1 MSPEGAQDIRLR
13 VTEIFHSI
21 QGEGS
26 ASGRPSAFV
35 RLTGCPLRCGYCDT
49 AYAFTEGDWMTLEE
63 ILGAV
68 GTQPVQDVCVT
79 GGEPLAQP
87 ECKQLLSELC
97 DRGYR
102 VTLETSGALSV
113 SDVDPRVFK
122 ALDIK
127 TPGSGEETRNDWSN
141 LEHLQPTDL
150 VKFVICSREDYEWAR
165 NQVQSRTWDCE
176 VFFSP
181 SWEEQDAGQLGE
193 WIVADALPVRLQ
205 VQLHKVLWGDVRGR

>member
-1 MSPEGAQDIRLR
+1 MTPGDAPDIRLR

-21 QGEGS
+21 QGEGA

-49 AYAFTEGDWMTLEE
+49 AYAFTEGEWMSLGE
-63 ILGAV
+63 ILQAV
-68 GTQPVQDVCVT
+68 AAQPMQEVCVT
-79 GGEPLAQP
+79 GGEPMAQP
-87 ECKQLLSELC
+87 ACGELLRALC
-97 DRGYR
+97 DEGYR

-113 SDVDPRVFK
+113 AEVDSRVLK

-127 TPGSGEETRNDWSN
+127 TPGSGEEARNDWSN
-141 LEHLQPTDL
+141 LAHLQPGDL

-165 NQVQSRTWDCE
+165 DQVRERRWECE

-181 SWEEQDAGQLGE
+181 SWEQQDAGQLGE

>member
-1 MSPEGAQDIRLR
+1 MDSGDAQDLRLR

-21 QGEGS
+21 QGEG
-26 ASGRPSAFV
+26 AVSGRPSAFV

-49 AYAFTEGDWMTLEE
+49 AYAFTEGEWMTLPG
-63 ILGAV
+63 ILEAV
-68 GTQPVQDVCVT
+68 AERPTREVCVT

-87 ECKQLLSELC
+87 DCNQLLSRLC
-97 DRGYR
+97 DQGYR

-113 SDVDPRVFK
+113 ADVDARVFK

-127 TPGSGEETRNDWSN
+127 TPDSGEEARNDWSN
-141 LEHLQPTDL
+141 LEHLQPDDL
-150 VKFVICSREDYEWAR
+150 VKFVICSRADYEWAR
-165 NQVQSRTWDCE
+165 EQVQKHQWGCE

-181 SWEEQDAGQLGE
+181 SWEQQDAGQLGE

>member
-1 MSPEGAQDIRLR
+1 MIPEDAQDIRLR

-21 QGEGS
+21 QGEGA

-49 AYAFTEGDWMTLEE
+49 AYAFTEGEWMNLEE
-63 ILGAV
+63 ILQAV
-68 GTQPVQDVCVT
+68 AAQPMQEVCVT

-87 ECKQLLSELC
+87 ACARLLSALC
-97 DRGYR
+97 DEGYR

-113 SDVDPRVFK
+113 AGVDTRVLK

-127 TPGSGEETRNDWSN
+127 TPGSGEEARNDWSN
-141 LEHLQPTDL
+141 LEHLQPEDL

-165 NQVQSRTWDCE
+165 DRVRERRWDCE

-181 SWEEQDAGQLGE
+181 SWEQQDAGQLGE

>member
-1 MSPEGAQDIRLR
+1 MSLEEIQDVRLR

-21 QGEGS
+21 QGEGR

-49 AYAFTEGDWMTLEE
+49 AYAFTEGEWMTLAE
-63 ILGAV
+63 ILQAIAAQQ
-68 GTQPVQDVCVT
+68 TQDVCVT
-79 GGEPLAQP
+79 GGEPLAQSG
-87 ECKQLLSELC
+87 CGRLLSALC
-97 DRGYR
+97 DEGYR

-113 SDVDPRVFK
+113 ADVDSRVSM

-141 LEHLQPTDL
+141 LEHLRPEDL

-165 NQVQSRTWDCE
+165 EQVRRRRWSCE

-181 SWEEQDAGQLGE
+181 SWEQQDAGQLGE

>member
-1 MSPEGAQDIRLR
+1 MIPGDAQDIRLR

-21 QGEGS
+21 QGEG
-26 ASGRPSAFV
+26 AVSGRPSAFV
-35 RLTGCPLRCGYCDT
+35 RLTGCPLRCEYCDT
-49 AYAFTEGDWMTLEE
+49 AYAFTEGEWMSLEE
-63 ILGAV
+63 ILQAIAA
-68 GTQPVQDVCVT
+68 QPMQEVCVT

-87 ECKQLLSELC
+87 ECGKLLSALC
-97 DRGYR
+97 DEGYR

-113 SDVDPRVFK
+113 SEVDSRVLK

-127 TPGSGEETRNDWSN
+127 TPGSGEEARNDWSN
-141 LEHLQPTDL
+141 LEYLQPEDL

-165 NQVQSRTWDCE
+165 DQVRERRWGCE

-181 SWEEQDAGQLGE
+181 SWEQQDAGQLGE

>member
-1 MSPEGAQDIRLR
+1 MAPQGAPDTRLR

-49 AYAFTEGDWMTLEE
+49 AYAFTEGEWMSQEAVLE
-63 ILGAV
+63 AV
-68 GTQPVQDVCVT
+68 GAQPIRDVCVT

-87 ECKQLLSELC
+87 ACGPLLSALC
-97 DRGYR
+97 DAGYR
-102 VTLETSGALSV
+102 VTLETSGALPV
-113 SDVDPRVFK
+113 AEVDSRVLK

-127 TPGSGEETRNDWSN
+127 TPGSGESARNDWSN
-141 LEHLQPTDL
+141 LAHLTPADF
-150 VKFVICSREDYEWAR
+150 VKFVIGSRADYEWAR
-165 NQVQSRTWDCE
+165 DRVRERAWDCDIY
-176 VFFSP
+176 FSP

-193 WIVADALPVRLQ
+193 WVVADALPVRVQ

>member
-1 MSPEGAQDIRLR
+1 MTPGDAQEIRLR

-21 QGEGS
+21 QGEGA

-49 AYAFTEGDWMTLEE
+49 AYAFTEGEWMGLEE
-63 ILGAV
+63 ILQAV
-68 GTQPVQDVCVT
+68 AVQAVREVCVT

-87 ECKQLLSELC
+87 ACGRLLSALC
-97 DRGYR
+97 DEGYR

-113 SDVDPRVFK
+113 ADVDSRVSK

-127 TPGSGEETRNDWSN
+127 TPGSGEEARNDWSN
-141 LEHLQPTDL
+141 LEHLRSGDL
-150 VKFVICSREDYEWAR
+150 VKFVICSRGDYEWAR
-165 NQVQSRTWDCE
+165 EQVQGRQWACE

-181 SWEEQDAGQLGE
+181 SWEQQDAGQLGE